1 MNGKMSAHASRRAGF
16 TVPEML
22 ATLVTSVVLA
32 ITMGALLWYTTLA
45 WRRLGSSANLQ
56 RDLRV
61 TMDTLSRM
69 TRSATSMTFASSTY
83 TTFYTNRPPASVTA
97 SGSNLVYDAD
107 TTSGG
112 STLILAEGT
121 YQLFSV
127 VVGGS
132 NATATVRLGSQG
144 ETVSNRVV
152 MYRRN

>member
-1 MNGKMSAHASRRAGF
+1 
-16 TVPEML
+16 ML
-22 ATLVTSVVLA
+22 ATLVASVVLA

-45 WRRLGSSANLQ
+45 WKRLNSSANLQ
-56 RDLRV
+56 RDLRL

-83 TTFYTNRPPASVTA
+83 TTFYTNRPPASVA
-97 SGSNLVYDAD
+97 VSGSNLVYDAD

-112 STLILAEGT
+112 TTLILAEGT
-121 YQLFSV
+121 YELFTV
-127 VVGGS
+127 AVGGS
-132 NATATVRLGSQG
+132 NATATVRLGAQG